1 MTDLELLE
9 CTQSVYD
16 FLIDDTDISSIV
28 SAGGVRYKSFSSFN
42 EIPAFK
48 KMNETLVKYDFVKDS
63 GVADMILFTLTL
75 NDLYKIYEQNDLRK
89 LMKTSPKDFFSTNQ
103 QVVLVTTLAA
113 HEFYKAILRDLKL
126 KLLVI

>member
-28 SAGGVRYKSFSSFN
+28 SAGGVRYKTFSSFN

-48 KMNETLVKYDFVKDS
+48 KMNETLVKYDFVKAS

-75 NDLYKIYEQNDLRK
+75 NDLYKIYEQNDFRK
-89 LMKTSPKDFFSTNQ
+89 LMKTSPKDFFSSNQ
-103 QVVLVTTLAA
+103 FPKKEATT

-126 KLLVI
+126 KLLLI

>member
-9 CTQSVYD
+9 CAQSVYD
-16 FLIDDTDISSIV
+16 FLIDDTDI
-28 SAGGVRYKSFSSFN
+28 RFNKSFSSFN

-75 NDLYKIYEQNDLRK
+75 NGLYKIYEQNDFRK
-89 LMKTSPKDFFSTNQ
+89 LMKKREEKLHIYPKDFFSSKT
-103 QVVLVTTLAA
+103 
-113 HEFYKAILRDLKL
+113 HEFYKAILRDLKI